1 MERYV
6 GLDLSRKRLNWC
18 WVDDRCEVVDEGA
31 VAPQPH
37 GLARLVLELGQDVL
51 AVIESMTGARFI
63 HDQLEL
69 AGWDVRIADAQRA
82 KGMAKLACKTD
93 RSDARTLAQL
103 AALDLVPEIWLPDP
117 RVRQERELARF
128 RIHLVKQR
136 TMLKNRIHQTLMTH
150 GIACPVSDLFGVG
163 GRQLLERSAMPP
175 AWRESTDACLRLIA
189 DLDREI
195 DRCAAQ
201 ISRQQPDHP
210 YLPLLM
216 TVPGIGPIL
225 GYTIAAEI
233 GDIHRF
239 ATPRKLV
246 GYTGLC
252 PRVHQ
257 TGERDLRRSL
267 SKRGPETLR
276 WALIEAAQ
284 HAARSAVYRDCYH
297 ATRERAGRHRGT
309 SVANVTIARKL
320 AEAIWW
326 MLHRQQRFAPAG
338 AIGV

>member
-18 WVDDRCEVVDEGA
+18 SVDDGGEVVAEGA
-31 VAPQPH
+31 VAPQSH
-37 GLARLVLELGQDVL
+37 GLARLVLELGQDVV

-69 AGWDVRIADAQRA
+69 AGWEVRIADAQRA
-82 KGMAKLACKTD
+82 KALANLACKTD

-128 RIHLVKQR
+128 RIHLVKHR

-150 GIACPVSDLFGVG
+150 GIECSVSDLFGVA
-163 GRQLLERSAMPP
+163 GRNLLDTSTMPP
-175 AWRESTDACLRLIA
+175 AWRQSTDASLRLIA

-195 DRCAAQ
+195 DRYEAEIA
-201 ISRQQPDHP
+201 RQRPDHR

-233 GDIHRF
+233 GDITRF

-257 TGERDLRRSL
+257 TGERDHRRSL
-267 SKRGPETLR
+267 SKRGPQTLR

-284 HAARSAVYRDCYH
+284 HASRTAAYRDSYQ
-297 ATRERAGRHRGT
+297 ATIARAGRHRGT
-309 SVANVTIARKL
+309 AVANITIARKL